1 MPTDML
7 SDLHASLC
15 KLRQQPDNLKNILNF
30 LFDTNN
36 SLTTASRVGFAHRRF
51 EMYVSP
57 SNRNAYYME
66 LPNSMATD
74 IAAVI
79 ADQPALLI
87 DCCLALQKNFSYNHL
102 KELYTYHDN
111 LRKTLEAS
119 DNPEVKVLL
128 SLVAF
133 KLQASSV
140 LNREVFEAALHE
152 CPDRLKMFVVRDYAN
167 AYTSHAQCYTE
178 RYDPELHEALV
189 NATQLYLPELSDQL
203 MWLQRTKPQTYSDQI
218 KEAMTSTSAIL
229 STAQSFAGPL
239 ATYATNLFAGSGTN
253 ALQPSQA
260 ASDNVSSGLRR
271 SNDK

>member
-1 MPTDML
+1 V
-7 SDLHASLC
+7 LC
-15 KLRQQPDNLKNILNF
+15 FLRWNNLKEAPNERIHSPL
-30 LFDTNN
+30 LLLPIE
-36 SLTTASRVGFAHRRF
+36 LTKKKGVRDN
-51 EMYVSP
+51 YVLAP
-57 SNRNAYYME
+57 
-66 LPNSMATD
+66 ATSE
-74 IAAVI
+74 AEVN
-79 ADQPALLI
+79 PALRH
-87 DCCLALQKNFSYNHL
+87 HL